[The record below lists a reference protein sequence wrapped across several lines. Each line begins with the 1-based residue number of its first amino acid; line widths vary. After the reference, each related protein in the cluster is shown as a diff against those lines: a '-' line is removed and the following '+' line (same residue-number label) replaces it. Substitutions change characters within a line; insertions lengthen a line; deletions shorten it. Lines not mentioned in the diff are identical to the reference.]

1 MDESLVNWLASVS
14 KDPFAYVM
22 GAWEWGASGR
32 LANFT
37 GPNYWQ
43 EDQLKGIR
51 DRLQSTTNL
60 TEALQPILEA
70 TASGHGV
77 GKSAEVSWICKWGI
91 DTLPDTRGVVTANTE
106 PQLKGKTW
114 AELGRWHAASITKDV
129 FKLTATSYYHPEYER
144 TWRLDQVPW
153 SKNNP
158 EAFAGLHNQGRRIL
172 LIMDEASAID
182 DVIWETSEGALTDKD
197 TQIFWLVYGNPT
209 RNSGRFKECFPGG
222 MFSKYW
228 NTRSVDS
235 RSIAFT
241 NKEQISRWIDAYGED
256 SDFVRIRV
264 YGQFPRVGEMEF
276 FNAAEVSDAMSRDAI
291 SGLSDPLAL
300 GVDVA
305 RYGKNASVIFPRK
318 GRDARTYPRE
328 RFQGLSTVQ
337 LAEKVFDTNFRLHAD
352 GIMVDGGGV
361 GGGVVDQ
368 IRHKALFCYEVQFG
382 SKDMTPHRSFGSEQ
396 ERYAN
401 MRSGMYGALRAW
413 TKSGCLPD
421 DPDLKRQFMA
431 IKYTFNKRDEIQL
444 ISKEDMLKLDPDLEL
459 DDIDALAL
467 TFSNALAP
475 HEYAGGDYIRK
486 PQVEHDYDP
495 VERYEDEVRAA

>member
-1 MDESLVNWLASVS
+1 
-14 KDPFAYVM
+14 
-22 GAWEWGASGR
+22 
-32 LANFT
+32 
-37 GPNYWQ
+37 
-43 EDQLKGIR
+43 
-51 DRLQSTTNL
+51 
-60 TEALQPILEA
+60 
-70 TASGHGV
+70 
-77 GKSAEVSWICKWGI
+77 
-91 DTLPDTRGVVTANTE
+91 
-106 PQLKGKTW
+106 
-114 AELGRWHAASITKDV
+114 
-129 FKLTATSYYHPEYER
+129 
-144 TWRLDQVPW
+144 
-153 SKNNP
+153 
-158 EAFAGLHNQGRRIL
+158 
-172 LIMDEASAID
+172 MDEASAID
-182 DVIWETSEGALTDKD
+182 DIIWETSEGALTDKD

-222 MFSKYW
+222 MFAKYW
-228 NTRSVDS
+228 HTRSVDS
-235 RSIAFT
+235 RSIDFT
-241 NKEQISRWIDAYGED
+241 NKEQISKWIDAYGED

-276 FNAAEVSDAMSRDAI
+276 FNAAEISDAMSRDAT
-291 SGLSDPLAL
+291 SSLTDPLAL

-305 RYGKNASVIFPRK
+305 RYGKNASVIYPRK

-337 LAEKVFDTNFRLHAD
+337 LAEKVFDANFRLHAD

-413 TKSGCLPD
+413 TKTGCLPD

-475 HEYAGGDYIRK
+475 HEYAGGEYAHK
-486 PQVEHDYDP
+486 PNVEHDYDP
-495 VERYEDEVRAA
+495 LERYEDEVRAA